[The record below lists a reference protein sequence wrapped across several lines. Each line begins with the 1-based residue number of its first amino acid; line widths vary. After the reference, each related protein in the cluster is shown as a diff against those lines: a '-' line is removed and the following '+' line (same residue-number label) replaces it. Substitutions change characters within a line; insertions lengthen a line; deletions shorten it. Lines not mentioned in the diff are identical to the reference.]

1 MPTKPDGALGSL
13 DYTKEERRALAIK
26 SRLSAPKF
34 GNAERQALIDE
45 VWCPSALLI
54 TSLVSVCTS
63 FKCVFG
69 IMSNFTTGYDENL
82 F

>member
-26 SRLSAPKF
+26 SRLAAPKF

-45 VWCPSALLI
+45 VWRHSTFLLFNCVMVHEK
-54 TSLVSVCTS
+54 TNHAFVCTS
-63 FKCVFG
+63 YIIIF
-69 IMSNFTTGYDENL
+69 
-82 F
+82 

>member
-45 VWCPSALLI
+45 VFPLFHPAVPIFHCLT
-54 TSLVSVCTS
+54 TS
-63 FKCVFG
+63 
-69 IMSNFTTGYDENL
+69 I
-82 F
+82 

>member
-26 SRLSAPKF
+26 SRLSAPRF
-34 GNAERQALIDE
+34 GNTERQALIDE
-45 VWCPSALLI
+45 VCCLSTCRHIYPQKEPS
-54 TSLVSVCTS
+54 SL
-63 FKCVFG
+63 
-69 IMSNFTTGYDENL
+69 YLHL